1 MGDEILTGFTS
12 HAGGVLTA
20 EGGVMRGE
28 LILTT
33 RTFSSAAH
41 GDDPAGVHVEALVSR
56 IGSGDLRAVAGSPV
70 PLASPGRTHEELHWL
85 IVETLDT
92 PVGGWENEP
101 PASLRG

>member
-1 MGDEILTGFTS
+1 VGDEILTGFTS

-20 EGGVMRGE
+20 EGGVMRGD

-33 RTFSSAAH
+33 RTISRAAH
-41 GDDPAGVHVEALVSR
+41 GGDPADAPMEALISR

-70 PLASPGRTHEELHWL
+70 PLAGRTHEELHWL

-92 PVGGWENEP
+92 PVGGGENEP